1 MSDDVLTSVSIVLLL
16 VTLTDAVATGG
27 SMDAIVRS
35 DALKNKNEK
44 KQEFSI
50 LFDIK

>member
-1 MSDDVLTSVSIVLLL
+1 LL
-16 VTLTDAVATGG
+16 VTLTDAAATEG
-27 SMDAIVRS
+27 STDAVVRS